1 MIRGIRDVQ
10 INVSKMERSI
20 SFYQDVLMLRLIE
33 EGTHFS
39 AFDVGGMRLG
49 LQWNGG
55 KEVPRIPHD
64 EHGPQAGVVVTF
76 RVSDIFT
83 AVDHYQEMGVRFIGE
98 IASHPWGTG
107 VCFEDPDGNVF
118 KLMQTG

>member
-10 INVSKMERSI
+10 INVSRMQRSI
-20 SFYQDVLMLRLIE
+20 SFFRDVLMLRQTE

-49 LQWNGG
+49 LHWTGG
-55 KEVPRIPHD
+55 KAVPRVPRD
-64 EHGPQAGVVVTF
+64 AHGPEAGAIITF

-83 AVDHYQEMGVRFIGE
+83 AVDHYREQGVRFIGE
-98 IASHPWGTG
+98 IDSHPWGTG